1 MGFSNSRNS
10 GPFRFRVKRPKNFVM
25 ELYTGLKSSYSNPET
40 PACFSV
46 KKVNG
51 RYVKLQA

>member
-10 GPFRFRVKRPKNFVM
+10 GLFRFRVKRPKNFVM
-25 ELYTGLKSSYSNPET
+25 ELYTDLKSSYSNPET